1 MSKRCIV
8 CWALTPLLGLP
19 ALAQSVISAHSG
31 LVQLSDGT
39 VFLDDQ
45 RLEQK
50 TGKFEQ
56 MNNGSELRT
65 GDDGRAEVLLTP
77 ATFLRVGSNSAIRML
92 SNKLEDTRVE
102 LLRGSAVLDQSSDAL
117 ADTSV
122 TIVYNLDQVQIK
134 KPGRYRFDSEPP
146 QVKVES
152 GEAQVTGN
160 GKTVDANAGYVVP
173 FDDKLVARK
182 LLNDPAATPGAGDDL
197 DRWAQAR
204 ANTVD
209 KNDQEAAA
217 TSDLSNVIDGWNNNP
232 DSVLQ
237 SLGIPPY
244 IPGMSS
250 AIPPPGYGGYGSSLD
265 PYGSYGSYGY
275 GYGTGLYPYSSG
287 LYPYGTGLYF
297 SALYPYGGLYGPGYI
312 SPLLLYGTPSYRP
325 LRTYPSYT
333 YRGLGTTYGGR
344 GSFGSRTGF
353 GYGYGGAVRPSVGFG
368 VGRSGVGIGHVGGRR

>member
-1 MSKRCIV
+1 MSKRCIL

-31 LVQLSDGT
+31 LVQYSDGS

-45 RLEQK
+45 KLEQK
-50 TGKFEQ
+50 AGKFEQ

-65 GDDGRAEVLLTP
+65 DTDGRAEVLLTP
-77 ATFLRVGSNSAIRML
+77 ATFLRVGANSAIRML

-102 LLRGSAVLDQSSDAL
+102 LLRGSAVLDQGPDAL

-152 GEAQVTGN
+152 GEAQVTGS
-160 GKTVDANAGYVVP
+160 GKTVDANAGYAVP

-197 DRWAQAR
+197 DRWDQAR
-204 ANTVD
+204 ANAVD
-209 KNDQEAAA
+209 KNNQEAAA

-250 AIPPPGYGGYGSSLD
+250 AIPPPGYGGYGTGLD
-265 PYGSYGSYGY
+265 PYGTYGYGY
-275 GYGTGLYPYSSG
+275 GYGTGLYPYGS
-287 LYPYGTGLYF
+287 GLYF

-312 SPLLLYGTPSYRP
+312 SPLLLYGVPLYRP

-333 YRGLGTTYGGR
+333 YRGLAPVTTYGGR
-344 GSFGSRTGF
+344 GSFGSRSGF
-353 GYGYGGAVRPSVGFG
+353 GYGYGGSRPSVGFG
-368 VGRSGVGIGHVGGRR
+368 VGRTGGIGVGHVGGRR